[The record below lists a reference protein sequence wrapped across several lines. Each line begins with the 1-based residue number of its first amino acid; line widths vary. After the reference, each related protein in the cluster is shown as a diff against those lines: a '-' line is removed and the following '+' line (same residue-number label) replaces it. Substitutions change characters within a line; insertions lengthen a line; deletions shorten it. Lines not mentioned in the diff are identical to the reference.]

1 MRYMMMIKSTQD
13 SEAGNPPSPQ
23 LMAGMGKLT
32 QEMMQSGVLLAADG
46 LQPSSRGTRIRYSGG
61 KRTVTDGPFAE
72 AKELVGGFA
81 ILKVASKQEAL
92 DMAQRVLDVHIQ
104 AGVAEFELEMRP
116 LFDPADF
123 GQRQ

>member
-104 AGVAEFELEMRP
+104 AGVSEFELEMRP